1 MHQRYGKLPWKE
13 LFEPVIAHAEVGAP
27 VPVPSW
33 GWGASPASSAE
44 SDKAKH
50 EVCLAVL
57 ENSDDPELVAAAKAR
72 LLAYLER

>member
-1 MHQRYGKLPWKE
+1 
-13 LFEPVIAHAEVGAP
+13 
-27 VPVPSW
+27 VPSW
-33 GWGASPASSAE
+33 GWGSSPASSAE